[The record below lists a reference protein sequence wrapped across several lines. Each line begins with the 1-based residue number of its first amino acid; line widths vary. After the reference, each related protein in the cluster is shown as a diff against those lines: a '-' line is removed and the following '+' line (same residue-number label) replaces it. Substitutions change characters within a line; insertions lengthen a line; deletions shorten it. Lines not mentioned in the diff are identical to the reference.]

1 MLAPF
6 GAQNRPY
13 EESLELNRLVLLDD
27 VPANA
32 ETWAQA
38 RVFRLAAARGVRR
51 VVAHSDPELR
61 ISVTGGTTCRC

>member
-38 RVFRLAAARGVRR
+38 RVFRLASAGSSRTAIP
-51 VVAHSDPELR
+51 S
-61 ISVTGGTTCRC
+61 